1 MAALLA
7 PILLPLLTGL
17 WFWSRPLLSGT
28 WRRSPAWFA
37 WSALLLLLGS
47 GITYLVGSL
56 AGASLD
62 PEEACHRVGQTY
74 DQAYLDAHFEEH
86 TRWFPLYNKCHAE
99 YDLVP
104 AWVNPALVALPV
116 LALLCLA
123 HAVRLAVVRRR
134 TGKKGASPTL
144 SQDTSPAGTAR

>member
-1 MAALLA
+1 MAVLA

-17 WFWSRPLLSGT
+17 WLWSRPLLSGT

-37 WSALLLLLGS
+37 WSVVLLLPAA

-74 DQAYLDAHFEEH
+74 DQVYLDANFEKH
-86 TRWFPLYNKCHAE
+86 RRWFPLYNKCHAG

-104 AWVNPALVALPV
+104 AWVNPALVVLPV

-123 HAVRLAVVRRR
+123 CAVRLAVSRRR
-134 TGKKGASPTL
+134 AGKKGASRTPQ
-144 SQDTSPAGTAR
+144 QDTSPAGTVS